1 MGTTPTRQ
9 WQTKH
14 GHRKVGTHAVD
25 DIELRIGGT
34 PAPQGSKKAMPIYRG
49 SKKKGNR
56 QFTGKVNLVEQT
68 HKTLKP
74 WREAVT
80 EQAAEQYQR
89 PAPLDVPLSVGMVFL
104 MKRPKSVRRPHPS
117 VTPDLSKLVRA
128 VEDALTDAGVWRDDA
143 LVVRYHEL
151 AKVYYHPD
159 MALDGPGVL
168 ISIRPL
174 AAVSLPGR
182 VAPRQGRPDPMDL
195 ERLRKAAQSDVE
207 PWTA

>member
-1 MGTTPTRQ
+1 MDEHYPAAEITLTIT
-9 WQTKH
+9 
-14 GHRKVGTHAVD
+14 
-25 DIELRIGGT
+25 GT
-34 PAPQGSKKAMPIYRG
+34 PAPQGSKKAMPIYKG
-49 SKKKGNR
+49 SKKKGTR

-68 HKTLKP
+68 RKTLKP

-80 EQAAEQYQR
+80 EQAAEQYTR

-104 MKRPKSVRRPHPS
+104 IARPKSVRRPYPA

-151 AKVYYHPD
+151 AKVYLHPD
-159 MALDGPGVL
+159 MAVDEPGVL

-182 VAPRQGRPDPMDL
+182 VASRQGQPNPRDL
-195 ERLRKAAQSDVE
+195 ETLRKAALGAVE
-207 PWTA
+207 PFSA